1 MQSTECVFVVC
12 NVPTTVHHYQKQFSM
27 FFCFVNKI
35 YLVYFVFPSKS
46 SKFGELP
53 ASMCAWGMF
62 SSCIPVEILY
72 FCLSVF
78 FRVGRWSCCVFVWC
92 DCVLIQE
99 KLLVW
104 NSCEVQ
110 FLWSQGPIVCVFLC
124 VCVWVIWSHCDWEVL
139 RGGAP
144 LRGTNLQA
152 AASQTW
158 TNWLST
164 ITRQCRTAGVCVCSS
179 RMMKRST

>member
-1 MQSTECVFVVC
+1 MYPQLSITIKNSF
-12 NVPTTVHHYQKQFSM
+12 P
-27 FFCFVNKI
+27 CFVNKI
-35 YLVYFVFPSKS
+35 YLVSFVFPSKS
-46 SKFGELP
+46 SKYGELP

-62 SSCIPVEILY
+62 CSCIPVEIFY
-72 FCLSVF
+72 FCLSIF
-78 FRVGRWSCCVFVWC
+78 FRVGRWSCCVFVVWL
-92 DCVLIQE
+92 CVDTGETVGLKQ
-99 KLLVW
+99 LWGSVSLVTG
-104 NSCEVQ
+104 SDR
-110 FLWSQGPIVCVFLC
+110 VCLFLC